1 MRGKSC
7 GIGLVL
13 MAALT
18 AACARPT
25 PEPAFW
31 TDPCPNLPPETPQP
45 IQVVGTLERLPLIPT
60 DTPVELS
67 GFIVRVGNFR
77 WIYEYFD
84 PYIGKPVRSECP
96 WLSFEWEVRRKT
108 ADKGSV
114 NPLFLTGTGP
124 AMLEA
129 RLYLDIGH
137 FRGAC
142 YPLERETWDPDPEGK
157 GEEGEGYRAHC
168 LAHVRPEWGPRWLV
182 IEVSRT
188 AGGLLLPIPITLS
201 DPIARVEVPP
211 PPPAPER

>member
-1 MRGKSC
+1 MRGKGC

-13 MAALT
+13 MAALM

-31 TDPCPNLPPETPQP
+31 TEPCPNLPPETPQP
-45 IQVVGTLERLPLIPT
+45 IQVVETLERLPLIPT

-67 GFIVRVGNFR
+67 GFIARVGNFR

-84 PYIGKPVRSECP
+84 PHTGKPVRSECP

-124 AMLEA
+124 AMLETQ
-129 RLYLDIGH
+129 LYLDIGH
-137 FRGAC
+137 FLGAC
-142 YPLERETWDPDPEGK
+142 YPLEQETWDPDPEGK
-157 GEEGEGYRAHC
+157 GEEGEGYRYHC

-182 IEVSRT
+182 ISQTVSFFFSTRFQ
-188 AGGLLLPIPITLS
+188 S
-201 DPIARVEVPP
+201 IARLEVPP

>member
-1 MRGKSC
+1 MREKGC

-13 MAALT
+13 MVALT

-31 TDPCPNLPPETPQP
+31 TEPCPNLPPETPQP
-45 IQVVGTLERLPLIPT
+45 IQVVETLERLPLIPT

-67 GFIVRVGNFR
+67 GFIARVGNFR

-84 PYIGKPVRSECP
+84 PHTGKPVRSECP

-124 AMLEA
+124 AMLETQ
-129 RLYLDIGH
+129 LYLDIGH
-137 FRGAC
+137 FLGAC
-142 YPLERETWDPDPEGK
+142 YPLEQETWDPDPEGK
-157 GEEGEGYRAHC
+157 GEEGEGYRYHC

-182 IEVSRT
+182 IQVSRG

>member
-1 MRGKSC
+1 MRGKGC

-31 TDPCPNLPPETPQP
+31 TEPCPNLPPETPQP
-45 IQVVGTLERLPLIPT
+45 IQVVETLERLPLIPT

-67 GFIVRVGNFR
+67 GFIARVGNFR

-84 PYIGKPVRSECP
+84 PHTGKPVRSECP

-124 AMLEA
+124 AMLEIQ
-129 RLYLDIGH
+129 LYLDIGH
-137 FRGAC
+137 FLGGVL
-142 YPLERETWDPDPEGK
+142 PVGTGDL
-157 GEEGEGYRAHC
+157 
-168 LAHVRPEWGPRWLV
+168 GPR
-182 IEVSRT
+182 SRRKR
-188 AGGLLLPIPITLS
+188 GRG
-201 DPIARVEVPP
+201 
-211 PPPAPER
+211 